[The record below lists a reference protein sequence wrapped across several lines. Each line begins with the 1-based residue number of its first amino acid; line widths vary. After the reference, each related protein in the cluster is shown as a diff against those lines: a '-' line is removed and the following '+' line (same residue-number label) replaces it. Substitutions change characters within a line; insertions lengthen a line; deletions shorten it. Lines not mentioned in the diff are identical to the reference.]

1 MCLGIPGQIV
11 AISNADDMLGIVD
24 VSGVRREIH
33 LACIVD
39 DEHPIETCVGDWVLV
54 HVGFAMSRIDEAEA
68 AQTLALLAEI
78 GAIEDQYGGQGIGR
92 DQVDVLASLYPFLY
106 GSRKDEPAE
115 NAALLHSVSEKA
127 AHSIEVKRSFFGGNS
142 NRVVAAARAIAEVY
156 RRNGRMFR
164 WATGDRVAMRLISR
178 SSSSTRSPPG
188 ARLCR
193 RSI

>member
-78 GAIEDQYGGQGIGR
+78 GAIEDEYGG
-92 DQVDVLASLYPFLY
+92 
-106 GSRKDEPAE
+106 
-115 NAALLHSVSEKA
+115 
-127 AHSIEVKRSFFGGNS
+127 
-142 NRVVAAARAIAEVY
+142 RV
-156 RRNGRMFR
+156 
-164 WATGDRVAMRLISR
+164 
-178 SSSSTRSPPG
+178 
-188 ARLCR
+188 
-193 RSI
+193 